1 MQTFDEA
8 KLAIHSDVVLTCT
21 APWNSMTDSGL
32 VVDAVRSEGSAFGRK
47 EKGCASLRSCEG
59 V

>member
-8 KLAIHSDVVLTCT
+8 KLTIHSDVVLTCT

-32 VVDAVRSEGSAFGRK
+32 VVDAVRSEGRK
-47 EKGCASLRSCEG
+47 RLRVPEEL
-59 V
+59 